1 MHCCPCWNDFT
12 EYIKSFFV
20 KNEEQIKTEMIILVH
35 QLIPILLPIIKTEI
49 ENIINQRLP
58 ESLQIPVDNI
68 INKVL

>member
-1 MHCCPCWNDFT
+1 
-12 EYIKSFFV
+12 
-20 KNEEQIKTEMIILVH
+20 MIILAH

-58 ESLQIPVDNI
+58 ESLQIPVDNM

>member
-1 MHCCPCWNDFT
+1 MHCCNCWNDFT

-20 KNEEQIKTEMIILVH
+20 KNEEQIKTEMIILAH
-35 QLIPILLPIIKTEI
+35 QLIPILLPIIKQQI

>member
-1 MHCCPCWNDFT
+1 MTCCNCWNNFT

-20 KNEEQIKTEMIILVH
+20 KNEEQIKTEMIILAH

-58 ESLQIPVDNI
+58 ESLQIPVDNV
-68 INKVL
+68 INKIL